1 MKIGSKNKIYERA
14 ALMDQ
19 LNKLSRIRREKHMQA
34 RKEMR
39 RKAERNEYKTIY
51 RSFN

>member
-1 MKIGSKNKIYERA
+1 MKIGSKNKLHERA

-34 RKEMR
+34 RQEMR
-39 RKAERNEYKTIY
+39 RKAV
-51 RSFN
+51 RSG